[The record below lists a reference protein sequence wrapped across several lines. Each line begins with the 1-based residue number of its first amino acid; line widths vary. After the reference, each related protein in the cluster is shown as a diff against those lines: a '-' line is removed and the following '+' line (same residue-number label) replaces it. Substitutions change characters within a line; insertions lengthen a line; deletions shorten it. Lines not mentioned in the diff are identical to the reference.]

1 MWFWFNTANNEFE
14 KQDTFNKSESKSD
27 SKQDCKEYEVITEEK
42 TEEQE
47 PKSEQDCEDPDLILM
62 KLKNVEARMLELEYK
77 IDDIVTLLHEM
88 QQRAESPNCDCYKDC
103 FNFYDPTP
111 TLEKETQT
119 ELDKFLEET
128 LQVNLGN
135 ELVIGKNTLLEKANP
150 KETANTFEK
159 SDDKRDKD
167 IAEKP
172 LILKCFDKVEKNTL
186 LKKANPKEIA
196 NDIAKKPK
204 PKVPTRIRKSK
215 RIINKNLKD
224 KESNTIINN
233 KIWKT

>member
-77 IDDIVTLLHEM
+77 IDDIVTLLHEI

-135 ELVIGKNTLLEKANP
+135 ELVIGKKNFSKSLDKT
-150 KETANTFEK
+150 ETANTFEK

-167 IAEKP
+167 IADIAEKP
-172 LILKCFDKVEKNTL
+172 LILKCFDKVEEKQ
-186 LKKANPKEIA
+186 KKKP
-196 NDIAKKPK
+196 KPK

-215 RIINKNLKD
+215 RVINKNLKD